1 MELGMTPAEAATK
14 KFFHGKGCQKCNN
27 TGYKGRMGIYELLI
41 MNDVLRE
48 LIIAET
54 SLDEFRDA
62 CRKYGMRTLRESGL
76 QAIHAGLTT
85 IEDVVRETVVEE
97 T

>member
-1 MELGMTPAEAATK
+1 M
-14 KFFHGKGCQKCNN
+14 
-27 TGYKGRMGIYELLI
+27 
-41 MNDVLRE
+41 VV
-48 LIIAET
+48 AET

-85 IEDVVRETVVEE
+85 IEEVVRETMVDEA
-97 T
+97 